1 MSNQENKKRDEKK
14 DVLILEIIYLWEKR
28 LPLTVNKIKNEL
40 LLTSY
45 KMAKKDKQIEEKIEE
60 NMFYL
65 DLLDEL
71 DESALIWLHECLM
84 LMSNI
89 KETNKKN
96 NNLQKEVDN
105 LEGLKKK
112 YTTGFQSIIVR
123 DIIDHK
129 KRLLLIQPNNEEIMN
144 MIKEKTK
151 PK

>member
-1 MSNQENKKRDEKK
+1 MGDQENKKDNKRDEKR
-14 DVLILEIIYLWEKR
+14 DVLILEIICLWEKR
-28 LPLTVNKIKNEL
+28 LPLTVNRIKNEL

-45 KMAKKDKQIEEKIEE
+45 KMAMAKNGKEIEKKI
-60 NMFYL
+60 FYL

-96 NNLQKEVDN
+96 NNLQKEDDN
-105 LEGLKKK
+105 LNGLKKK

-123 DIIDHK
+123 DIINHK
-129 KRLLLIQPNNEEIMN
+129 KRLLLIQPDD
-144 MIKEKTK
+144 KKD
-151 PK
+151 